1 MRYNLI
7 NFGLFINFSLKIV
20 VNIIQL
26 LNNLYEIVKVMV
38 DNAIKLKDIPLSRL
52 NVMINAA
59 TEILQ
64 NKIND
69 ADLKDGVVNLY
80 STTKLR

>member
-1 MRYNLI
+1 
-7 NFGLFINFSLKIV
+7 
-20 VNIIQL
+20 
-26 LNNLYEIVKVMV
+26 MV

-80 STTKLR
+80 STTKLREDVTTYA

>member
-1 MRYNLI
+1 V
-7 NFGLFINFSLKIV
+7 V
-20 VNIIQL
+20 VNILQL

-38 DNAIKLKDIPLSRL
+38 DNAIKLKDMPLSRL

-80 STTKLR
+80 STTKLREDVTTYA